1 MYQGKYR
8 EKIDKKSLILIEY
21 IERLRRQR
29 DGYGE

>member
-21 IERLRRQR
+21 IERLRRAA
-29 DGYGE
+29 